1 MPERDPAFLAQAQA
15 MLRQHQA
22 AESVRQLCLPE
33 TQRLTSSRE
42 SVDSQPDG
50 RALRVHL
57 VRYIRVISV
66 AGGIANRRSE
76 LLRLGRSVRTVP
88 PAGQTTCKQADGRDR
103 KRIVIFVGVIRD
115 RRAAREA
122 TVEGHRQRVGHTR
135 RTGSRGPWL
144 HDS

>member
-1 MPERDPAFLAQAQA
+1 MARRPIWHAG
-15 MLRQHQA
+15 
-22 AESVRQLCLPE
+22 
-33 TQRLTSSRE
+33 SRE
-42 SVDSQPDG
+42 C
-50 RALRVHL
+50 
-57 VRYIRVISV
+57 VRIAPAIAELPLAAAD
-66 AGGIANRRSE
+66 AGNLNCSSEPVRSE

-88 PAGQTTCKQADGRDR
+88 PAGQTTRKQADGRDR

-122 TVEGHRQRVGHTR
+122 TVNRVGHLR